1 MNRNN
6 RKPKTIRKQKLWK
19 IKKTS
24 PRKFPST
31 LNDIKENF
39 AQCSLNTH
47 TLITHNKVR
56 PPCESN
62 DKNLKKRKKIV
73 MFFVKSIEP
82 SFERKQKFVFFYCS
96 QCKCPHFP
104 YPIHTSSNK
113 FTIYQLR
120 NGTLVL
126 YSTVILLHTDALFS
140 PNAPAGKKYMSS
152 VISWPVFIWTIK

>member
-1 MNRNN
+1 MDKKSNKMNRNN

-62 DKNLKKRKKIV
+62 DKNQKK
-73 MFFVKSIEP
+73 
-82 SFERKQKFVFFYCS
+82 ERKSLCFLWS
-96 QCKCPHFP
+96 QSSQVLRESKSLYFSIVANVNVLIFRIPSTRR
-104 YPIHTSSNK
+104 PIN
-113 FTIYQLR
+113 LR
-120 NGTLVL
+120 SINCETER
-126 YSTVILLHTDALFS
+126 
-140 PNAPAGKKYMSS
+140 
-152 VISWPVFIWTIK
+152 